1 MLYSVTLLKQKE
13 TTVKNGTIETKL
25 FYKTFTCTWNIMFVF
40 ASVFHCKLTYS
51 RICLCTAN
59 CKVSIDGK
67 EGENKAKFATV
78 HDFTRARISSCNYLS
93 AARIYAG
100 RISNKQVNAEIH
112 SLWSLHV
119 FFSKRFFSLCV
130 RKYGQRHTHS
140 IFKHSLPLCLCSD
153 LLLWGKLKHKD
164 TWDPLTF
171 VVSCEKKNQH
181 RVKQCFL
188 LVSTHMPASLLLSPD
203 IFSPRHKS

>member
-1 MLYSVTLLKQKE
+1 
-13 TTVKNGTIETKL
+13 
-25 FYKTFTCTWNIMFVF
+25 MFVF

-112 SLWSLHV
+112 SL
-119 FFSKRFFSLCV
+119 
-130 RKYGQRHTHS
+130 
-140 IFKHSLPLCLCSD
+140 
-153 LLLWGKLKHKD
+153 
-164 TWDPLTF
+164 
-171 VVSCEKKNQH
+171 
-181 RVKQCFL
+181 
-188 LVSTHMPASLLLSPD
+188 
-203 IFSPRHKS
+203 